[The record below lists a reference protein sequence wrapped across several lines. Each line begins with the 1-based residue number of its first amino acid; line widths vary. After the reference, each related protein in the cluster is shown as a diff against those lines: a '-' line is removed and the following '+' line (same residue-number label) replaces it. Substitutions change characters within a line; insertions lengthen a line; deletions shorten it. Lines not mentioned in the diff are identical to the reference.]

1 MYTLSMRPLGL
12 WKRFIIKQV
21 LVQDGK
27 LQLGQLLTQQEIL
40 VPDIW
45 FKENQP
51 LLQFLLRQKLGKQ
64 QLRKEIKK

>member
-1 MYTLSMRPLGL
+1 
-12 WKRFIIKQV
+12 
-21 LVQDGK
+21 VQDGK
-27 LQLGQLLTQQEIL
+27 LQLGQLLTQLEIL